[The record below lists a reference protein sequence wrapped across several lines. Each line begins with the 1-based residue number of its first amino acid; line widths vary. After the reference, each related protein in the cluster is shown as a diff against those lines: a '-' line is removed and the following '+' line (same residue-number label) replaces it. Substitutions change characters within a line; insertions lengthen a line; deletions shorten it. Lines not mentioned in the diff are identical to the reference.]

1 VPKSRAFRTMS
12 YCKKNNPL
20 FILTKDYTVTM
31 NLEYILH
38 SVVMNATASTER
50 LTISITC
57 RRLIM
62 LPNIIYFLVIKII
75 VLNIVKNLVIV
86 LRSVKN
92 ICVLMQGLQKMI
104 VSISLIV
111 PSGQRVLTGIVYIMC
126 IPNTFKTTFISTTT
140 QCCVTSK

>member
-1 VPKSRAFRTMS
+1 
-12 YCKKNNPL
+12 
-20 FILTKDYTVTM
+20 
-31 NLEYILH
+31 
-38 SVVMNATASTER
+38 
-50 LTISITC
+50 
-57 RRLIM
+57 M